1 MNRDT
6 VDFNLERFL
15 KQQTFDYAT
24 ALREIKNGKKR
35 SHWIWYI
42 FPQLKGLG
50 RSYNSKYY
58 GISSIEE
65 AKAYL
70 EHPVLGTRLREITQA
85 LLDCDNKSAKDI
97 LGVPD
102 NRKVK
107 SSMTLFDLVS
117 PNDIFNDVLNK
128 YYEGRRCKRTIKWQ
142 GPQENK

>member
-1 MNRDT
+1 MNGDT
-6 VDFNLERFL
+6 VNFDLKRFL
-15 KQQTFDYAT
+15 DAQKYDYAT
-24 ALREIKNGKKR
+24 ALREIKDGQKR
-35 SHWIWYI
+35 NHWIWYI

-50 RSYNSKYY
+50 HSYNSEYY

-70 EHPVLGTRLREITQA
+70 EHPILGARLREITQA

-102 NRKVK
+102 VRKVK

-117 PNDIFNDVLNK
+117 PNDIFNDVLIK
-128 YYEGRRCKRTIKWQ
+128 YYEGQRCKRTIKRQ
-142 GPQENK
+142 GPQEN